1 MVLVTGASGFLGGE
15 LVKQLVANGE
25 AVRIIVRSSSS
36 LAHLETIKDKMEIFE
51 ADILDVPS
59 LEIAF
64 NGVEKIYHCAAVIGY
79 DSSTYD
85 AMYKTNVEGT
95 ANIVNVALANG
106 VKKLLHISSIA
117 AIGGKPNELITEETK
132 WEKNQ
137 WTTHYG
143 ITKML
148 AEREVWRGIQ
158 EGLESVIVNPGIILG
173 ASNNEHKATTRVF
186 KRIADKKMPF
196 YSNGINGFVDVNDVV
211 NISIQLMNSNIDS
224 ERFILVSQNS
234 SFKEYFEKVA
244 EELNVEPPKRALNK
258 TTGKLF
264 IILDWVASKF
274 SNRKRGLTKEILKV
288 STEKFEYSNEK
299 IKQRLN
305 YSFIPLDKIIEKIA
319 QKLKS

>member
-1 MVLVTGASGFLGGE
+1 
-15 LVKQLVANGE
+15 
-25 AVRIIVRSSSS
+25 
-36 LAHLETIKDKMEIFE
+36 
-51 ADILDVPS
+51 
-59 LEIAF
+59 
-64 NGVEKIYHCAAVIGY
+64 
-79 DSSTYD
+79 
-85 AMYKTNVEGT
+85 
-95 ANIVNVALANG
+95 
-106 VKKLLHISSIA
+106 
-117 AIGGKPNELITEETK
+117 
-132 WEKNQ
+132 
-137 WTTHYG
+137 
-143 ITKML
+143 
-148 AEREVWRGIQ
+148 
-158 EGLESVIVNPGIILG
+158 
-173 ASNNEHKATTRVF
+173 
-186 KRIADKKMPF
+186 MPF
-196 YSNGINGFVDVNDVV
+196 YSNGINGFVDVDDVV